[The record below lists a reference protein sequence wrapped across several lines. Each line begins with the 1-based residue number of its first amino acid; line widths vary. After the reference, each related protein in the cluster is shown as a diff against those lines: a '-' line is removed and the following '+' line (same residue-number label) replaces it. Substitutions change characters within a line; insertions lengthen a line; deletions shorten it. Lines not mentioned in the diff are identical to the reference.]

1 MGPTS
6 EWPRHK
12 TGMLTP
18 HVLAAHRVAGIVPR
32 VMEETNQSRFQDQR
46 QGIVKATSHMGVEMR
61 DVPSLC
67 VEILSVDFC
76 NYKIIILIIM
86 LLSNM
91 YFILF
96 ISFHA

>member
-1 MGPTS
+1 VGPTS

-86 LLSNM
+86 LLSIRA
-91 YFILF
+91 FPAEL
-96 ISFHA
+96 